1 MIAAHARSA
10 WRYRH
15 FILSSIRGEL
25 KSRFSRSK
33 IGGLWHVLH
42 PLALA
47 TIYALVLSKV
57 LGAKL
62 GGVDNEAAYAIYLM
76 SGIACWSFFS
86 EIANRSMTIFIDYGA
101 AMKKIAF
108 PRIALPLI
116 VLGGAMVNQALL
128 LVAIAVVFAFFGHY
142 PGVEW
147 LGVLV
152 GAFAAGL
159 FGFGVGM
166 LCGVFN
172 VFLRDTGQVMSVVF
186 QVWFW
191 MTPIVYTR
199 EALNDGIG
207 AVIAR
212 NPMTP
217 IVGVYQDALLRH
229 QWPDLASLAAP
240 FTLAA
245 ALAIAAMIVFR
256 RASPELV
263 DAL

>member
-1 MIAAHARSA
+1 
-10 WRYRH
+10 
-15 FILSSIRGEL
+15 
-25 KSRFSRSK
+25 
-33 IGGLWHVLH
+33 
-42 PLALA
+42 
-47 TIYALVLSKV
+47 V

-62 GGVDNEAAYAIYLM
+62 GGVDNEAGYAIYLM
-76 SGIACWSFFS
+76 SGIACWSLFS
-86 EIANRSMTIFIDYGA
+86 EIANRSMTIFIEYGA

-116 VLGGAMVNQALL
+116 VLGGAVINQTMLL
-128 LVAIAVVFAFFGHY
+128 SAIAVVFAFFGHY

-147 LGVLV
+147 FGVLV
-152 GAFAAGL
+152 GAFAAAL

-191 MTPIVYTR
+191 LTPIVYTR
-199 EALNDGIG
+199 EALPDNMRGLIDK
-207 AVIAR
+207 

-217 IVGVYQDALLRH
+217 IVAVYQDALLRH
-229 QWPDLASLAAP
+229 QWPDLGALVAP
-240 FTLAA
+240 LGFAA
-245 ALAIAAMIVFR
+245 ALAVAALLVFR

>member
-1 MIAAHARSA
+1 MIPHARSA

-15 FILSSIRGEL
+15 FIRSSIKGEL
-25 KSRFSRSK
+25 KNRFSRSK
-33 IGGLWHVLH
+33 IGALWHILH

-47 TIYALVLSKV
+47 SIYALVLSKV

-76 SGIACWSFFS
+76 SGIACWNFFN
-86 EIANRSMTIFIDYGA
+86 EIANRSMTIFIDYA
-101 AMKKIAF
+101 SAMKKIAF
-108 PRIALPLI
+108 PRIALPVI
-116 VLGGAMVNQALL
+116 VLGVAFVNQALL
-128 LVAIAVVFAFFGHY
+128 LAAIAIVFAFFGHY

-147 LGVLV
+147 LGVLPALAV
-152 GAFAAGL
+152 AGF
-159 FGFGVGM
+159 FGFGLGI

-191 MTPIVYTR
+191 MTPIVYT
-199 EALNDGIG
+199 ANVLPDGMRQ
-207 AVIAR
+207 VIDR

-217 IVGVYQDALLRH
+217 LVAAYQDALLRH
-229 QWPDLASLAAP
+229 QWPDWESLAYPLGVAGV
-240 FTLAA
+240 FMAM
-245 ALAIAAMIVFR
+245 ALLVFR